1 MAQPPAL
8 DSRASAS
15 LAPLAERTRAGD
27 PAAFRALIDATADRL
42 YRLAI
47 HLLRDPDEA
56 EDVVQETY
64 IRAWERR
71 GDLRDPAAVVPWLS
85 RIARNAARDRLRWW
99 KRRPERE
106 RSEPAREPASGAPPA
121 DRVLIDQEEAAA
133 LRRALDVLPEK
144 HRVILLLR
152 EVEEMSYEQIAE
164 LLGVPMGT
172 VESRLHRARA
182 ALGKRLGK
190 PEGGR

>member
-1 MAQPPAL
+1 VARSTAL
-8 DSRASAS
+8 DIQASTS

-27 PAAFRALIDATADRL
+27 PAAFRALIDATSDRL
-42 YRLAI
+42 YRLAV

-71 GDLRDPAAVVPWLS
+71 GDLRDAAAVVPWLA

-99 KRRPERE
+99 KRRPERP
-106 RSEPAREPASGAPPA
+106 RVEPGREPASGAAPA
-121 DRVLIDQEEAAA
+121 DRVLMEHERAAD

-164 LLGVPMGT
+164 LLGVPLGT
-172 VESRLHRARA
+172 VDSRLHRARA
-182 ALGKRLGK
+182 ALGKSFAK
-190 PEGGR
+190 EEQ